1 MESVPKGS
9 TGEVKYLTE
18 RSSMNRFE
26 EWALLYT
33 GKILEAVGVAGAIFT
48 IFFDKIA
55 RGLYGPIDW
64 LQMSGIVGFAL
75 LAIFGVAVDKFL
87 GDVRDIINGL

>member
-1 MESVPKGS
+1 
-9 TGEVKYLTE
+9 
-18 RSSMNRFE
+18 MNRFE

>member
-1 MESVPKGS
+1 
-9 TGEVKYLTE
+9 
-18 RSSMNRFE
+18 MNRFE

-33 GKILEAVGVAGAIFT
+33 GKILEAVGVGGAIFT

-55 RGLYGPIDW
+55 RGLYQQMDW
-64 LQMSGIVGFAL
+64 LQITGIACFAL

-87 GDVRDIINGL
+87 GDVKCMMEDYLRGE

>member
-1 MESVPKGS
+1 M
-9 TGEVKYLTE
+9 T
-18 RSSMNRFE
+18 RFE
-26 EWALLYT
+26 EWSLLYT

-64 LQMSGIVGFAL
+64 LQMTGIIGFAS

-87 GDVRDIINGL
+87 GDVKEMLEDYLGRQ